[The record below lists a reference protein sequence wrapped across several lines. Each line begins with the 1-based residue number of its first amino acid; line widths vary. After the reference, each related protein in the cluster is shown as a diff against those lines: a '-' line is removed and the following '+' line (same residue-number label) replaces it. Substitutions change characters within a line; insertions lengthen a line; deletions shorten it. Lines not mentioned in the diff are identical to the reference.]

1 MSYTALLGVWGA
13 LTILAL
19 ISAAISIVLHF
30 RGGSF
35 HELRT
40 EVRQLSTD
48 VENLYDSVERW
59 THRQRV
65 RNMRDGVAA
74 QSLTPQRGSS
84 DYKAH
89 LRAKAAGKVQ

>member
-1 MSYTALLGVWGA
+1 MSVTSILGVWGA
-13 LTILAL
+13 LTVIAL
-19 ISAAISIVLHF
+19 ISAVVSMVLHF

-65 RNMRDGVAA
+65 RNMRDGVASA
-74 QSLTPQRGSS
+74 QLTPQRGSA
-84 DYKAH
+84 DYKNY
-89 LRAKAAGKVQ
+89 LRAKATGKVQ